1 MQWYMVAGLC
11 NLYFLYMENG
21 NKIITLQVWVI
32 MWKFEYMNSTGG
44 GDKL

>member
-1 MQWYMVAGLC
+1 MVWLYSWVAGC
-11 NLYFLYMENG
+11 VTYIFLYG
-21 NKIITLQVWVI
+21 NVIIFFKVWVI